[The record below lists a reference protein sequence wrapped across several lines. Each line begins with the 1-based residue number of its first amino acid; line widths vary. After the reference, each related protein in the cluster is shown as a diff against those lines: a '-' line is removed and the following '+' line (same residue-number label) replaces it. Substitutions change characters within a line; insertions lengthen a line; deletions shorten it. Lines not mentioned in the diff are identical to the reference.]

1 MRSIQRKR
9 WFVFSAAIAVL
20 LAAAPAMAAVNAYMT
35 VKGEKQGNII
45 DANVS
50 DRIPLINVV
59 RDAPLGS
66 GMREGRQMHSTIT
79 VTKKIDMASPKLAT
93 AKTSGE
99 RLSRVVITFEG
110 GKSEDPKAAEKIVLT
125 NATIANIR
133 WVNGNEEI
141 TFDYENI
148 EVTYAKGGK
157 STTDDWEAP
166 K

>member
-1 MRSIQRKR
+1 MRCIQRNR
-9 WFVFSAAIAVL
+9 LFVFSAAISVL

-35 VKGEKQGNII
+35 VKGEKQGNIK

-59 RDAPLGS
+59 RDAPLGT
-66 GMREGRQMHSTIT
+66 GTREGRQMHSTIT

-93 AKTSGE
+93 SKTTGE
-99 RLSRVVITFEG
+99 TLSQVVITFEG
-110 GKSEDPKAAEKIVLT
+110 GKSGDPKAAEKIVLN

-141 TFDYENI
+141 TFDYQNI

-157 STTDDWEAP
+157 TATDDWNAP
-166 K
+166 N